1 MLYRMSVTT
10 IENWSEFNLK
20 DDILRGIYRYGFEK
34 PTPIQCMSILPIISG
49 KDTIAQAQS
58 GTGKTGSFVISCLQL
73 INFELNKTQCLIIA
87 PTREL
92 VKQIQLVAQ
101 NLGSVIENIKIKTLV
116 GGSSVNDDISFLKQ
130 NDPHIIIGTSGRTF
144 DMIRRKYFKTN
155 DLKILI
161 LDEADEMLSKGF
173 KTQIHDILQYLP
185 SEMQIALF
193 SATMPNEIIKLTEQ
207 FMKDPEKITLTPE
220 KLTLDCIQQYY
231 IALHNDKDKYSTLK
245 DLFSMLQINQTI
257 IYVNT
262 IERVNSLYSAMID
275 EGFPVCFIHSAMD
288 KLEREEALLKFRNGN
303 FRVLISSGITAR
315 GIDIQQ
321 VSIVINFDITRNI
334 NTYLHAI
341 GRSGRYGRKGMA
353 INFVTKQD
361 IDIMKKIEKHYNISI
376 NELPVNVTELL

>member
-1 MLYRMSVTT
+1 MSSNT
-10 IENWSEFNLK
+10 IENWNEFNLK
-20 DDILRGIYRYGFEK
+20 DNVLRGIYRYGFEK

-73 INFELNKTQCLIIA
+73 IDFEMNKTQCLILA

-92 VKQIQLVAQ
+92 VKQISFVVKK
-101 NLGSVIENIKIKTLV
+101 LGSVVENMNIKTLV
-116 GGSSVNDDISFLKQ
+116 GGSSVNEDINFLKQ
-130 NDPHIIIGTSGRTF
+130 SNPHIIIGTSGRTF
-144 DMIRRKYFKTN
+144 DMIQRKYFKTN
-155 DLKILI
+155 NLKILV

-173 KTQIHDILQYLP
+173 KSQIHDILQFLP
-185 SEMQIALF
+185 QEMQISLF

-207 FMKDPEKITLTPE
+207 FMKNPEKITLTPD

-231 IALHNDKDKYSTLK
+231 IALHNDKDKYATLK
-245 DLFSMLQINQTI
+245 DLFSILQINQTI

-262 IERVNSLYSAMID
+262 IERVNSLYSAMTD
-275 EGFPVCFIHSAMD
+275 EGFPVCYIHSAMD
-288 KLEREEALLKFRNGN
+288 KSEREEALSKFRNGS

-321 VSIVINFDITRNI
+321 VSIVINFDIIKNI

-361 IDIMKKIEKHYNISI
+361 IEIMRKIEKHYNISI
-376 NELPVNVTELL
+376 NELPVNVSELL

>member
-1 MLYRMSVTT
+1 
-10 IENWSEFNLK
+10 
-20 DDILRGIYRYGFEK
+20 
-34 PTPIQCMSILPIISG
+34 
-49 KDTIAQAQS
+49 
-58 GTGKTGSFVISCLQL
+58 
-73 INFELNKTQCLIIA
+73 
-87 PTREL
+87 
-92 VKQIQLVAQ
+92 
-101 NLGSVIENIKIKTLV
+101 
-116 GGSSVNDDISFLKQ
+116 
-130 NDPHIIIGTSGRTF
+130 
-144 DMIRRKYFKTN
+144 
-155 DLKILI
+155 
-161 LDEADEMLSKGF
+161 
-173 KTQIHDILQYLP
+173 
-185 SEMQIALF
+185 
-193 SATMPNEIIKLTEQ
+193 
-207 FMKDPEKITLTPE
+207 
-220 KLTLDCIQQYY
+220 
-231 IALHNDKDKYSTLK
+231 
-245 DLFSMLQINQTI
+245 MLQINQTI

-288 KLEREEALLKFRNGN
+288 KSEREEALQKFRNGN